1 MFSNPTDQL
10 FHFFYK
16 NIPWKSEKTIQ
27 LTKHNSF
34 HHPHTHRAWVRK
46 LVDQKLLTFIQL
58 KIIKSEFHG
67 ISGIFDSA
75 KHKFD
80 FKIKDLK

>member
-1 MFSNPTDQL
+1 MEIRRNYS
-10 FHFFYK
+10 
-16 NIPWKSEKTIQ
+16 
-27 LTKHNSF
+27 LTKHNCF

-46 LVDQKLLTFIQL
+46 LVDLKLLTLCNL

-75 KHKFD
+75 KHEFYFKF
-80 FKIKDLK
+80 KDLKMRLIITEVVKDLRGILS